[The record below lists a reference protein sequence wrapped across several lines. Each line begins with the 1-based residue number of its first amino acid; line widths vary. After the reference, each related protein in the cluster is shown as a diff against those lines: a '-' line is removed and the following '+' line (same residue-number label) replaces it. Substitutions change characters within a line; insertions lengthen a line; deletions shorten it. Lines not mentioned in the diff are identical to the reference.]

1 MEKIPVFAPT
11 IGEDT
16 KKHLSEAIDVGWLGM
31 GSASKEFEER
41 ISEFLNL
48 KKKLVP
54 HYKSLLMFQS
64 QVIQFD

>member
-31 GSASKEFEER
+31 GSASKEFEEV
-41 ISEFLNL
+41 LTL
-48 KKKLVP
+48 PAYKLI
-54 HYKSLLMFQS
+54 K
-64 QVIQFD
+64 